1 MKRKIAL
8 LGTLTAIAVFSAA
21 CGLVDEGTASDES
34 SSIIASSQS
43 ETIESTAA
51 GSGSQSSV
59 EADTSIASTHLAD
72 PYFAIFASKQYVAQ
86 YYFREFTGNQLEDRS
101 MTVAVDGA
109 DQAIRISREGTD
121 TTHLT
126 LDGQAYVLDHLDRT
140 ITRNESSDP
149 FEETKGEGII
159 EAPPFKDIGSTYVG
173 SWEDQGLIHEEY
185 YAANGDRM
193 FYYFEGAILK
203 RIRSASGENEFNLDV
218 IEISDTAAPELIE
231 LPEDYE
237 WLP

>member
-8 LGTLTAIAVFSAA
+8 LGTLTAIVVFSAA

-34 SSIIASSQS
+34 SSVIASSQS
-43 ETIESTAA
+43 ETIESTV
-51 GSGSQSSV
+51 GSGSQSSA

-86 YYFREFTGNQLEDRS
+86 YHYQEFTGNQLEDRS
-101 MTVAVDGA
+101 LTVAVAGA
-109 DQAIRISREGTD
+109 DQAIRISGEGTD

-126 LDGQAYVLDHLDRT
+126 LDGQAYVVDHLNRT
-140 ITRNESSDP
+140 IARNESADP
-149 FEETKGEGII
+149 SEESEDDGII

-173 SWEDQGLIHEEY
+173 SWDDQGLIYEEY
-185 YAANGDRM
+185 YTANGDRM
-193 FYYFEGAILK
+193 FYYFEGAVLK